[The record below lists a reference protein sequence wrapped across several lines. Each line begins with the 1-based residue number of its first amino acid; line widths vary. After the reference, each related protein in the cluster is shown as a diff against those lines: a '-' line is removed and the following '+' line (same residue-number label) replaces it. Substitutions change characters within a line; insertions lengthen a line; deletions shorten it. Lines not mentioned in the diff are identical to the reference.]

1 MVRDAHGRKM
11 SKSLGNVID
20 PLHVIEGIPLDQLLQ
35 NLNYNLLD
43 EAERKKY
50 ARTPTP
56 HALAGMSAQQLFF
69 SCPAPVGPRRASSR
83 TTPPAS
89 PSAAQTRYASPWST
103 TRNRFTA
110 ASPPPTALENGADG
124 VGVLARRACRV
135 GRVRSAPN
143 GADA

>member
-56 HALAGMSAQQLFF
+56 TPWLWVLSSSLVFF
-69 SCPAPVGPRRASSR
+69 L
-83 TTPPAS
+83 S
-89 PSAAQTRYASPWST
+89 PLR
-103 TRNRFTA
+103 
-110 ASPPPTALENGADG
+110 
-124 VGVLARRACRV
+124 
-135 GRVRSAPN
+135 
-143 GADA
+143 